1 MKKIGCT
8 LSVLLVL
15 IMPTLVYAEDDQAHE
30 IEFSESPHYKYLFFV
45 KYTNKSKVAHCI
57 RADDFEFRA
66 LGNFLGIQNEK
77 GESLRYI
84 GYNSAPREIMYPD
97 AYKIVLPGTTAEAGF
112 YINKF
117 YKMKGKSFSAS
128 YAFPVIGCT
137 VVLDRYIKMP
147 PPSSINSSIQ
157 RYGEFDLESFKES
170 YPDWYK
176 EGFLAVSNKLE
187 FKKK

>member
-1 MKKIGCT
+1 MKKMGCI

-15 IMPTLVYAEDDQAHE
+15 IMPTLVYAKDDQAYE
-30 IEFSESPHYKYLFFV
+30 VEVSASPHYKYLVFV

-57 RADDFEFRA
+57 RADDFGFRA
-66 LGNFLGIQNEK
+66 LNDFLNIQNEK

-84 GYNSAPREIMYPD
+84 GYNSAPRDIMLPS
-97 AYKIVLPGTTAEAGF
+97 AYKIVLPGTTASAPF

-117 YKMKGKSFSAS
+117 YKMKGKIFTAS
-128 YAFPVIGCT
+128 YAFPVIGCN
-137 VVLDRYIKMP
+137 VVLDRYITLP

-157 RYGEFDLESFKES
+157 RYGKFDLENFKDS
-170 YPDWYK
+170 YPDWYN